1 VNETARL
8 INGKS
13 YAACKECGW
22 NKDPT
27 AHTTGACELS
37 RQKGYSVSH
46 ALVNAMK
53 AVRADEDEDKEKT
66 PAKKS
71 GDSNQVEVMTAM
83 LRQCET
89 MEKKED
95 DPDQANFAGMMGA
108 FMKSMMNSKK
118 E

>member
-8 INGKS
+8 INGKA

-22 NKDPT
+22 NRGPT

-37 RQKGYSVSH
+37 GQKGYSTSH
-46 ALVNAMK
+46 ALVSAMK
-53 AVRADEDEDKEKT
+53 ALRDDEDEDEERT

-71 GDSNQVEVMTAM
+71 GGSTQVEVMTAM
-83 LRQCET
+83 LKQCET
-89 MEKKED
+89 MEKEED